1 MWTWSTRSALDM
13 INVNNLRVQSF
24 EDIDPPGKVMAEV
37 PVNERAV
44 NTVARARGEIEAI
57 LDGRDTERKIVI
69 VGPCSIHNYEEA
81 LEYARRLNELRL
93 RVADKMVIVMRTYFE
108 KPRTTVGWKG
118 FIYDPCLDGSY
129 SLQEGVRLARKILVE
144 INEMG
149 LPTATEVLGPI
160 VIQYYSD
167 LICWSA
173 IGARTTESQTHRE
186 LASGLSM
193 PVGFKNGTEGNVD
206 IAVNAIL
213 SARAEHHFL
222 GMDGDGRIAVV
233 KTKGNP
239 YGHIILRGGRTGANY
254 SAASVGAAAEVC
266 RSAGV
271 EPRMIIDCSDANSE
285 KDYRKQGAVWTDVWE
300 QIRAGRASRA
310 AGEASEG
317 AVGASGGRSGAGVD
331 NTSLRSCL
339 VGLMLESNLEEGAQ
353 SVGSG
358 GSVSNGSS
366 GAAIKSGVS
375 ITDGCIGWEETER
388 LIMKII

>member
-1 MWTWSTRSALDM
+1 M
-13 INVNNLRVQSF
+13 INVNNLRVKSF
-24 EDIDPPGKVMAEV
+24 EEIDPPGKVMAEV
-37 PVNERAV
+37 PVSERAV

-57 LDGRDTERKIVI
+57 LDGRDTVRKIVI

-81 LEYARRLNELRL
+81 LEYARRLNVLREK
-93 RVADKMVIVMRTYFE
+93 VSDKLVIVMRAYFE

-118 FIYDPCLDGSY
+118 FIYDPYLDGSY
-129 SLQEGVRLARKILVE
+129 TLQEGVKLARKILVE

-222 GMDGDGRIAVV
+222 GMDETGHIAVV

-239 YGHIILRGGRTGANY
+239 YGHIILRGGKNGPNY
-254 SAASVGAAAEVC
+254 SAASVSEAAGVC
-266 RSAGV
+266 KSAGV
-271 EPRMIIDCSDANSE
+271 EPRMIIDCSHANSE
-285 KDYRKQGAVWTDVWE
+285 KDYRRQGAVWKDVWG
-300 QIRAGRASRA
+300 QINGGA
-310 AGEASEG
+310 EG
-317 AVGASGGRSGAGVD
+317 I
-331 NTSLRSCL
+331 
-339 VGLMLESNLEEGAQ
+339 VGLMLESNLQEGTQ
-353 SVGSG
+353 SVGKDE
-358 GSVSNGSS
+358 
-366 GAAIKSGVS
+366 IKEGVS

-388 LIMKII
+388 LIGDTF